1 MELCSARSFSPV
13 HSPSRAKLLSFR
25 ATPPRNGRTI
35 PSIGKQSR
43 LRPISSFWTGN
54 LYRTG
59 LGSRIRPGPKWC
71 NWNKSTVVSGLV
83 RASDR
88 EDGLPDSFGGGI
100 VIGSGL
106 TVILAVM
113 NRVLYK
119 LALVPMRNYP
129 FFLAQL
135 TTFGY
140 VAVYFTILYLR
151 YRAGIVTREMLALPK
166 SRFVAIGALEA
177 LGVASG
183 MASAG
188 IFKLIK
194 EAFKLLN
201 ENFGTF
207 FPN

>member
-1 MELCSARSFSPV
+1 M
-13 HSPSRAKLLSFR
+13 
-25 ATPPRNGRTI
+25 
-35 PSIGKQSR
+35 
-43 LRPISSFWTGN
+43 
-54 LYRTG
+54 
-59 LGSRIRPGPKWC
+59 
-71 NWNKSTVVSGLV
+71 VVSGLV
-83 RASDR
+83 RASKR
-88 EDGLPDSFGGGI
+88 EDGLPNKFGGGI

-119 LALVPMRNYP
+119 LALVPMKNYP

-151 YRAGIVTREMLALPK
+151 YRAGIVTKEMLALPK

-188 IFKLIK
+188 IF
-194 EAFKLLN
+194 N
-201 ENFGTF
+201 S
-207 FPN
+207 

>member
-1 MELCSARSFSPV
+1 MELFSSLSLPQV
-13 HSPSRAKLLSFR
+13 QSPTRAKLLCLR
-25 ATPPRNGRTI
+25 AA
-35 PSIGKQSR
+35 PSRDRSTFLSIAKLSH
-43 LRPISSFWTGN
+43 LKPISSFETGN
-54 LYRTG
+54 RIG
-59 LGSRIRPGPKWC
+59 HGIWIRPGPHWC
-71 NWNKSTVVSGLV
+71 KWNKSAEVSGLV
-83 RASDR
+83 RASNR
-88 EDGLPDSFGGGI
+88 EDGPPDSNFGGGI
-100 VIGSGL
+100 VVGSGL

-140 VAVYFTILYLR
+140 VAVYFTTLYLR

-177 LGVASG
+177 LGVAAG

-188 IFKLIK
+188 TFQLIK
-194 EAFKLLN
+194 
-201 ENFGTF
+201 
-207 FPN
+207 